1 MRMKEYGFRIP
12 FSPSTEKNRRGVPN
26 LFDTAIPNSPPS
38 QSSPVKGEEV
48 WNEIKTATLIKSH
61 QPGFLVRSANM
72 TSRLLATVF
81 TLSLLFSGTAPAQQL
96 PKSVTVGSNPPGSL
110 FYALASGLG
119 KVISEAS
126 QMQAQVQPYAGTS
139 TFVPLFDSG
148 ELDFG
153 VVNAVDMGM
162 VYQGQKLKVGG
173 RNPFPHVPSSRLI
186 MRGSPL
192 RSSLIVK
199 KDSPIKTIGDVK
211 GKRVTGEYPAQLAV
225 WYNVF
230 GSLSNGGLTWNDV
243 KVVPVPAV
251 NEGVDALIQGRAD
264 VTTHAIGSAKVKE
277 ADAAVG
283 IRYIPLDCSKQG
295 EQRIKKAVPG
305 YYLSVVKA
313 GSSTGIVE
321 DTCAY
326 TYDIYLVGHKALPDA
341 VVRNVLQAIWINIEK
356 LPQFHPGFTE
366 WTKDRAVDVD
376 VTMPYHPAAIRFFK
390 DQNAWPAKMD
400 DAQQRLLALNP

>member
-1 MRMKEYGFRIP
+1 MGRQFFYC
-12 FSPSTEKNRRGVPN
+12 
-26 LFDTAIPNSPPS
+26 
-38 QSSPVKGEEV
+38 
-48 WNEIKTATLIKSH
+48 
-61 QPGFLVRSANM
+61 LV
-72 TSRLLATVF
+72 LATF
-81 TLSLLFSGTAPAQQL
+81 LFATEGRAQQL
-96 PKSVTVGSNPPGSL
+96 PKSVAIGSNPPGSL
-110 FYALASGLG
+110 FYALASGLA
-119 KVISEAS
+119 KVVSEAS
-126 QMQAQVQPYAGTS
+126 PMQAQVQPYAGTS

-148 ELDFG
+148 ELELG

-173 RNPFPHVPSSRLI
+173 RNPFPHVPSSRLL

-211 GKRVTGEYPAQLAV
+211 GRRVTGEYPAQLAV

-277 ADAAVG
+277 ADAAIG

-295 EQRIKKAVPG
+295 EERIKKAVPG

-341 VVRNVLQAIWINIEK
+341 VVRNVLQAIWVNVEK
-356 LPQFHPGFTE
+356 LPQFHPGFAE
-366 WTKDRAVDVD
+366 WTKARAVDPD
-376 VTMPYHPAAIRFFK
+376 VTIPYHPAAIRYFK
-390 DQNAWPAKMD
+390 DSGVWSAKMD
-400 DAQQRLLALNP
+400 EAQKKLLAMNP

>member
-1 MRMKEYGFRIP
+1 MGRQFFYC
-12 FSPSTEKNRRGVPN
+12 
-26 LFDTAIPNSPPS
+26 
-38 QSSPVKGEEV
+38 
-48 WNEIKTATLIKSH
+48 
-61 QPGFLVRSANM
+61 LV
-72 TSRLLATVF
+72 LATF
-81 TLSLLFSGTAPAQQL
+81 LFATDGRAQQL
-96 PKSVTVGSNPPGSL
+96 PKSVAIGSNPPGSL
-110 FYALASGLG
+110 FYALASGLA
-119 KVISEAS
+119 KVVSEAS
-126 QMQAQVQPYAGTS
+126 PMQAQVQPYAGTS

-148 ELDFG
+148 ELELG

-173 RNPFPHVPSSRLI
+173 RNPFPHVPSARLL

-230 GSLSNGGLTWNDV
+230 GSLANGGLTWNDV

-251 NEGVDALIQGRAD
+251 NEGVDALVQGRAD
-264 VTTHAIGSAKVKE
+264 VTTHAIGTAKVKE

-283 IRYIPLDCSKQG
+283 VRYIPLDCSKQG
-295 EQRIKKAVPG
+295 EERIKKAVPG

-341 VVRNVLQAIWINIEK
+341 VVRNVLQAIWVNVEK
-356 LPQFHPGFTE
+356 LPQFHPGFAE
-366 WTKDRAVDVD
+366 WTKVRAVDPE
-376 VTMPYHPAAIRFFK
+376 VTIPYHPAAIRYFK
-390 DQNAWPAKMD
+390 DSGVWSAKMD
-400 DAQQRLLALNP
+400 EAQKKLLAMNP

>member
-1 MRMKEYGFRIP
+1 MGRQFFYC
-12 FSPSTEKNRRGVPN
+12 
-26 LFDTAIPNSPPS
+26 
-38 QSSPVKGEEV
+38 
-48 WNEIKTATLIKSH
+48 
-61 QPGFLVRSANM
+61 LV
-72 TSRLLATVF
+72 LATF
-81 TLSLLFSGTAPAQQL
+81 LFATDGRAQQL
-96 PKSVTVGSNPPGSL
+96 PKSVAIGSNPPGSL
-110 FYALASGLG
+110 FYALASGMA
-119 KVISEAS
+119 KVVSEAS
-126 QMQAQVQPYAGTS
+126 PMQAQVQPYAGTS

-148 ELDFG
+148 ELDLG

-173 RNPFPHVPSSRLI
+173 RNPFPHVPSARLL

-230 GSLSNGGLTWNDV
+230 GSLANGGLTWNDV

-251 NEGVDALIQGRAD
+251 NEGVDALVQGRAD
-264 VTTHAIGSAKVKE
+264 VTTHAIGTAKVKE

-283 IRYIPLDCSKQG
+283 VRYIPLDCSKQG
-295 EQRIKKAVPG
+295 EERIKKAVPG

-341 VVRNVLQAIWINIEK
+341 VVRNVLQAIWVNVEK
-356 LPQFHPGFTE
+356 LPQFHPGFAE
-366 WTKDRAVDVD
+366 WTKARAVDPD
-376 VTMPYHPAAIRFFK
+376 VTIPYHPAAIRYFK
-390 DQNAWPAKMD
+390 DSGVWSEKMD
-400 DAQQRLLALNP
+400 EAQKKLLAMNP

>member
-1 MRMKEYGFRIP
+1 MGRQFFYC
-12 FSPSTEKNRRGVPN
+12 
-26 LFDTAIPNSPPS
+26 
-38 QSSPVKGEEV
+38 
-48 WNEIKTATLIKSH
+48 
-61 QPGFLVRSANM
+61 LV
-72 TSRLLATVF
+72 LATF
-81 TLSLLFSGTAPAQQL
+81 LFATEGRAQQL
-96 PKSVTVGSNPPGSL
+96 PKSVAIGSNPPGSL
-110 FYALASGLG
+110 FYALASGLA

-126 QMQAQVQPYAGTS
+126 PMQAQVQPYAGTS

-148 ELDFG
+148 ELELG

-173 RNPFPHVPSSRLI
+173 RNPFPHVPSSRLL

-230 GSLSNGGLTWNDV
+230 GSLANGGLTWNDV

-264 VTTHAIGSAKVKE
+264 VTTHAIGTAKVKE
-277 ADAAVG
+277 AEAAIG
-283 IRYIPLDCSKQG
+283 IRYISLDCSKQG
-295 EQRIKKAVPG
+295 EARIKKAVPG

-326 TYDIYLVGHKALPDA
+326 TYDIYLVGPKSLPDA
-341 VVRNVLQAIWINIEK
+341 VVRNALQAIWVIVEK
-356 LPQFHPGFTE
+356 SPQFQPGFAE
-366 WTKDRAVDVD
+366 CTKARAIDPEVII
-376 VTMPYHPAAIRFFK
+376 PYHPAAIRYLK
-390 DQNAWPAKMD
+390 DSGVWSAKMD
-400 DAQQRLLALNP
+400 EAQKKLLAMNP